1 MALQGMEARRQL
13 RALADQFLGSER
25 VQDLAAGLSG
35 FVSGVSA
42 EPGPPPSAG
51 ARSPAD
57 PWAAATSAEAPSAAG
72 PPPGA
77 GGGPSAAGGPAGFA
91 TGSADC
97 CVCPVCRVIAALRDP
112 SPELAERL
120 ATAAGDLAVG
130 VSGLLRALGGV
141 LSRPDGGTPHDP
153 WRAAT
158 TAPPAASWSRPAA
171 GAGGDAAAA
180 AAAETAAGAG
190 GDAAAAAAAETAAA
204 SETIAG
210 TGNAAGQ
217 GGVAGPVGATGT
229 GPAGT
234 PAAKAAPAKKAV
246 AKKAVAKKA
255 VKKAARKPAAEPSG
269 DGA

>member
-1 MALQGMEARRQL
+1 VSAGHPGPGTPREEAERLVAAGLGAAAMALQGMEARRQL

-35 FVSGVSA
+35 FVSGVSP
-42 EPGPPPSAG
+42 EPGPAPSAG

-57 PWAAATSAEAPSAAG
+57 PWAAATSPEGPSPEAPSAAG
-72 PPPGA
+72 PSPGA
-77 GGGPSAAGGPAGFA
+77 GGGPSAAAPSAAAPSAGFA

-153 WRAAT
+153 WRVREAT
-158 TAPPAASWSRPAA
+158 PGRGPPPPR
-171 GAGGDAAAA
+171 
-180 AAAETAAGAG
+180 ET
-190 GDAAAAAAAETAAA
+190 
-204 SETIAG
+204 
-210 TGNAAGQ
+210 
-217 GGVAGPVGATGT
+217 P
-229 GPAGT
+229 PL
-234 PAAKAAPAKKAV
+234 
-246 AKKAVAKKA
+246 
-255 VKKAARKPAAEPSG
+255 RKPLPAPEMPPGRAALQ
-269 DGA
+269 AR